1 MNGGGRQACAIPG
14 GVCQSPILCAKAH
27 PRREQRAL
35 RAGDKR
41 APGMSGIMG
50 LGNEARQPSAEAS
63 NASPQTNAM
72 PDTTHAL
79 PIKTGLSDATKGILF
94 GLAAVL
100 IWGSS
105 LAYARAGMTNGL
117 TGMDFALFRYGTAG
131 IVVLPWLLWHQPATL
146 AGVGW
151 CRGATLALLAGPL
164 FILLGAGGYAFAP
177 LAHGAVIQPAFA
189 MMGTTALAAW
199 VLHDRPPR
207 ARLIG
212 IAIMVAGLV
221 VIAGSGLFHGSR
233 LAPLG
238 DAMFAVAGLLWAGFT
253 VLTNRWGV
261 KALPATA
268 ALSAV
273 AALFIVPVYLLTQ
286 DFGHLAA
293 IPTSQLVIQ
302 LLVQGVLTGVVAVI
316 FFTRAAE
323 LAGAARAGI
332 FPALVPAATILIG
345 IPVTGEWP
353 TTIQLTGLALVSL
366 GLFAA
371 VGLVRRRI
379 GA

>member
-1 MNGGGRQACAIPG
+1 
-14 GVCQSPILCAKAH
+14 
-27 PRREQRAL
+27 
-35 RAGDKR
+35 
-41 APGMSGIMG
+41 
-50 LGNEARQPSAEAS
+50 
-63 NASPQTNAM
+63 M
-72 PDTTHAL
+72 PDTS
-79 PIKTGLSDATKGILF
+79 PIEPIRPGLSDATKGVLF

-105 LAYARAGMTNGL
+105 MAYARAGMTQGL

-131 IVVLPWLLWHQPATL
+131 VVVLPWLLLHQPATL

-151 CRGATLALLAGPL
+151 PRATALALLAGPL

-189 MMGTTALAAW
+189 MMGTTLLAAW
-199 VLHDRPPR
+199 VLKDRPPR
-207 ARLIG
+207 QRLIG
-212 IAIMVAGLV
+212 ISVMVLGLA
-221 VIAGSGLFHGSR
+221 VIAGPGLFQGGSQ
-233 LAPLG
+233 APIG
-238 DAMFAVAGLLWAGFT
+238 DAMFAVAGLMWAGFT
-253 VLTNRWGV
+253 VTTNRWRV

-273 AALFIVPVYLLTQ
+273 AALAIIPIFLLTQ
-286 DFGHLAA
+286 DVSRIAAMPWSGLA
-293 IPTSQLVIQ
+293 TQV
-302 LLVQGVLTGVVAVI
+302 LVQGVLTGVVAVI

-353 TTIQLTGLALVSL
+353 TVSQLVGLGLVSL
-366 GLFAA
+366 GLVAA
-371 VGLVRRRI
+371 VAVFRRRRPT
-379 GA
+379 

>member
-1 MNGGGRQACAIPG
+1 
-14 GVCQSPILCAKAH
+14 
-27 PRREQRAL
+27 
-35 RAGDKR
+35 
-41 APGMSGIMG
+41 
-50 LGNEARQPSAEAS
+50 
-63 NASPQTNAM
+63 M
-72 PDTTHAL
+72 PETTPAL
-79 PIKTGLSDATKGILF
+79 PIRTGLSDAGKGILF

-105 LAYARAGMTNGL
+105 LAFARAGMTRGL

-131 IVVLPWLLWHQPATL
+131 IVVLPWLLWNQPTTL

-151 CRGATLALLAGPL
+151 PRATVLAFLAGPL
-164 FILLGAGGYAFAP
+164 FILLGAGGYAYAP

-199 VLHDRPPR
+199 VLRDRPPR

-212 IAIMVAGLV
+212 IAVMVAGLV

-253 VLTNRWGV
+253 VVTNRWGV

-273 AALFIVPVYLLTQ
+273 AALFIVPVYGLTQ
-286 DFGHLAA
+286 DFSRIAA
-293 IPTSQLVIQ
+293 MPVPDLFIQ
-302 LLVQGVLTGVVAVI
+302 LLVQGVLTGVVAVV

-353 TTIQLTGLALVSL
+353 TLLQLAGLALVSL

-371 VGLVRRRI
+371 VGLGRKRV